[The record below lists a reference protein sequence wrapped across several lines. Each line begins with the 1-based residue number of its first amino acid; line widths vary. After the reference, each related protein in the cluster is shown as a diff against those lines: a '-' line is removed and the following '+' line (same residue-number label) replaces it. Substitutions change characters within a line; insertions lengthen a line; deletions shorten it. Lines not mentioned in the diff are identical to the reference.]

1 MAKIAFISTMD
12 GSPWGGSEYL
22 WAAAAKQAL
31 KDGHEVLVSLHDWSE
46 KHSIVSDLTRQGAQ
60 LFLRPRNSK
69 SSIFFRAFRRAS
81 QSIPSFIPI
90 HSKSLYQSLFDLN
103 PDAICIS
110 QSNSFDVS
118 GQPDLLNL
126 LYSSSIPFTL
136 ICQLNG
142 DAFSLKDS
150 ARATVQ
156 KLFTQAAVVAFVSR
170 HNLTLAERQ
179 LAQTLPQATVVQNPV
194 NLTSTNP
201 VPFPDQSTAKFACV
215 ARLETTYKG
224 QDALFEVLSS
234 PEWKERHWLCSL
246 YGSGPDRAY
255 LEALAKYYGISD
267 RIQFAGHVNDI
278 RSVWAENH
286 LLVLPSRSEG
296 TPLALVESMLCG
308 RPAVVTDVGGN
319 AEWIQEGTTGFI
331 AEAPT
336 MRSLSAALERAWLA
350 QDKWIL
356 MGETARAYA
365 INRRD
370 AFPGKSL
377 LNLIVDT
384 INP

>member
-1 MAKIAFISTMD
+1 MAKIAFISTME
-12 GSPWGGSEYL
+12 GFSWGGSEYL
-22 WAAAAKQAL
+22 WAAAAEHAL
-31 KDGHEVLVSLHDWSE
+31 KDGHEVLISLHDWPE

-60 LFLRPRNSK
+60 LFLRPHDSK
-69 SSIFFRAFRRAS
+69 PSIFFRALRRAS
-81 QSIPSFIPI
+81 QSIPYFTPI
-90 HSKSLYQSLFDLN
+90 HSKSLYQSLFDLS

-110 QSNSFDVS
+110 QGTSFDVS
-118 GQPDLLNL
+118 SQPDLINL

-136 ICQLNG
+136 VCQLNS
-142 DAFSLKDS
+142 DSFSLEDS

-156 KLFTQAAVVAFVSR
+156 KLFTQAAAVAFVSH
-170 HNLTLAERQ
+170 HNLKLAERQ

-201 VPFPDQSTAKFACV
+201 VLFPDQSIAKFACV
-215 ARLETTYKG
+215 ARLETAYKG
-224 QDALFEVLSS
+224 QDALFEALSS

-255 LEALAKYYGISD
+255 LEALSKYYGISAH
-267 RIQFAGHVNDI
+267 IQFAGHVNDV
-278 RSVWAENH
+278 RSIWAEND
-286 LLVLPSRSEG
+286 LLLLPSRSEG
-296 TPLALVESMLCG
+296 TPLALVECMLCG

-350 QDKWIL
+350 QDKWRQ
-356 MGETARAYA
+356 MGEAAHAYA
-365 INRRD
+365 IDRRD
-370 AFPGKSL
+370 ASPGKGL

-384 INP
+384 INS